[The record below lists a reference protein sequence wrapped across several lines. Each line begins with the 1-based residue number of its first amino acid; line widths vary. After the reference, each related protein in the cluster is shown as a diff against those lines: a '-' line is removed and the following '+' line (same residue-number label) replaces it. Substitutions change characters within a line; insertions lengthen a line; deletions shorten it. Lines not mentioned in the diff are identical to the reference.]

1 MSQKVSFRLKKK
13 LGYCL
18 PVLLLVAAGTAQEQ
32 PKEKD
37 QPQVRVNILN
47 VCTPSADE
55 QQEIR
60 KALASVPSPKFA
72 ADFEVTRGQASVP
85 DAPLASYVRIRHDFV
100 ASVPFVAAQY
110 SLSVDPKSMVEDLVF
125 RSREAKDVIQI
136 QLEDTVTG
144 ARDPKSVL
152 MSDTPVNHIKL
163 ERFGKSSV
171 ALARC
176 EGVNQ
181 AAYEPLFQQASEVM
195 MRYRAA
201 LSIKRL
207 VPREL
212 VALGIRPVAQA
223 AEKSSPPS
231 KP

>member
-1 MSQKVSFRLKKK
+1 MRRLTVPQISFL
-13 LGYCL
+13 LAI
-18 PVLLLVAAGTAQEQ
+18 LLVPFTAIAQEQ
-32 PKEKD
+32 PKDKD
-37 QPQVRVNILN
+37 QPQVRVNYLN
-47 VCTPSADE
+47 VCTPSAEE

-60 KALASVPSPKFA
+60 KALGSLPAPKFT

-85 DAPLASYVRIRHDFV
+85 DAPLASYVRIRHDFA

-136 QLEDTVTG
+136 QMEDTVTG
-144 ARDPKSVL
+144 AQDPKSVL
-152 MSDTPVNHIKL
+152 MTDTPVNRIKL

-176 EGVNQ
+176 ESVDQ
-181 AAYEPLFQQASEVM
+181 SAYEPLFREASEAM
-195 MRYRAA
+195 IRYRAA

-212 VALGIRPVAQA
+212 VALGIKPETQSA
-223 AEKSSPPS
+223 AKGSKTS

>member
-1 MSQKVSFRLKKK
+1 MRRLIVLPFRFL
-13 LGYCL
+13 LSICL
-18 PVLLLVAAGTAQEQ
+18 ITLAAGAQEQ
-32 PKEKD
+32 PKDKN
-37 QPQVRVNILN
+37 QPQVRVNYLN
-47 VCTPSADE
+47 VCTPSADD

-60 KALASVPSPKFA
+60 KALNSVPSPKFA
-72 ADFEVTRGQASVP
+72 TDFEVTRGQASVP
-85 DAPLASYVRIRHDFV
+85 DAPLASYVRMRHDFV
-100 ASVPFVAAQY
+100 AGVPFVAAQY

-144 ARDPKSVL
+144 ALDPKSVL
-152 MSDTPVNHIKL
+152 MTDTPVNRIKL

-176 EGVNQ
+176 ESVDQ
-181 AAYEPLFQQASEVM
+181 SAYEPLFREASEVM
-195 MRYRAA
+195 IRYRAA
-201 LSIKRL
+201 LSVKRV

-212 VALGIRPVAQA
+212 VALGIKPAAQPA
-223 AEKSSPPS
+223 AKGSKSS